1 MSATPW
7 ADRVFLRFAA
17 IYGHQKLAAMFADDA
32 EEVRQTWEEQLR
44 RFSPEIIRR
53 SIQSLIDASG
63 EWPPT
68 LPQFVG
74 VCKDYNR
81 PEQAAVP
88 AALPPPTATETA
100 QAAEQLQRIAETV
113 SRPATWDY
121 LAWARRPKSA
131 QAVLLLQRG
140 AERDSRLKD
149 IFAAHLADG
158 GIHCQRDEA
167 RELVQAIA
175 AAKGAR

>member
-1 MSATPW
+1 MS
-7 ADRVFLRFAA
+7 
-17 IYGHQKLAAMFADDA
+17 KA
-32 EEVRQTWEEQLR
+32 E
-44 RFSPEIIRR
+44 S
-53 SIQSLIDASG
+53 
-63 EWPPT
+63 
-68 LPQFVG
+68 
-74 VCKDYNR
+74 
-81 PEQAAVP
+81 
-88 AALPPPTATETA
+88 
-100 QAAEQLQRIAETV
+100 
-113 SRPATWDY
+113 WDY

-175 AAKGAR
+175 ASKGVR